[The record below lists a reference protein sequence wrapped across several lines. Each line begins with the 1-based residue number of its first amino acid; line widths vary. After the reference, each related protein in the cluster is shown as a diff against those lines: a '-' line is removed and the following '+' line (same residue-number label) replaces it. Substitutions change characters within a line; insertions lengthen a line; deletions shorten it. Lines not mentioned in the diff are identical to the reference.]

1 MNDPWKHIRADLAR
15 GMDIGDLHKVDIE
28 QLMADADA
36 LLDANV
42 TMGAFISEVWIKGSA
57 NPLAHETWR
66 PALETYAA
74 LPDHLK
80 GE

>member
-15 GMDIGDLHKVDIE
+15 GMDMGDLHKVDIE

-36 LLDANV
+36 LLHVKRAAEAQNRMWNSPV
-42 TMGAFISEVWIKGSA
+42 VSE
-57 NPLAHETWR
+57 
-66 PALETYAA
+66 ALAA
-74 LPDHLK
+74 LPDYLK